1 MNVAFKFRCRHLT
14 KSSLD
19 KLFRI
24 LTPFLE
30 KDIFC
35 LFVIL
40 DYSRKKLPL
49 KLVDHLTL
57 YE

>member
-1 MNVAFKFRCRHLT
+1 MNVAFKFRFRHLT

-35 LFVIL
+35 MLVIL
-40 DYSRKKLPL
+40 DYARKRLPL
-49 KLVDHLTL
+49 IDHLVF